1 GGRRRGER
9 EVLEAEV
16 FVANLTPGD
25 LAALLPGG
33 AQAAPPPDAWGAFV
47 LHAVLPEAQ
56 VPPGAP
62 YRQWAGDGDWV
73 FVSLSEPG
81 DPGRGHPGFRVL
93 SASVHTPLSVWRGL
107 SQEEYRQRKALW
119 QARVEAQ
126 VERLIPGF
134 RAAARFILGAT
145 PRTFQFYTGRQDGW
159 VGGYPQVHPLRTLSP
174 RTPYPNLWRVGET
187 IFPGQSVPAV
197 ALGGER
203 VAALVLARAG
213 SSAPR
218 ELSLPSSRRP

>member
-1 GGRRRGER
+1 M
-9 EVLEAEV
+9 
-16 FVANLTPGD
+16 
-25 LAALLPGG
+25 
-33 AQAAPPPDAWGAFV
+33 
-47 LHAVLPEAQ
+47 
-56 VPPGAP
+56 PPGAP

-174 RTPYPNLWRVGET
+174 RTPYPNLWRVGRPF
-187 IFPGQSVPAV
+187 FPGSRCRRWRWGASGWRRWCWLEPALARLGSCPYPPVGGHDLTRGGQSYPAPLTAVFKKGHHHQRGPGVSGVGGAV
-197 ALGGER
+197 AHVPG
-203 VAALVLARAG
+203 VLEAWG
-213 SSAPR
+213 
-218 ELSLPSSRRP
+218 